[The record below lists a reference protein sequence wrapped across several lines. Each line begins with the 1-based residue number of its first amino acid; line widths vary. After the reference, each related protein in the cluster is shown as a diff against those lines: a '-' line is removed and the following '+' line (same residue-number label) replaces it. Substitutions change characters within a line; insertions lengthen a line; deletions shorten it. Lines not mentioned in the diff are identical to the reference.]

1 MRHVEHVMELG
12 LTDVIELHETAAVIL
27 DELGQLLHLGT
38 RSVAASE
45 DADDPC

>member
-1 MRHVEHVMELG
+1 MELG
-12 LTDVIELHETAAVIL
+12 LTEVIELHETAVVLL
-27 DELGQLLHLGT
+27 DELGQELYLGP